1 MLDAIGFA
9 ASTSDCTA
17 ETEIEDIYRG
27 YTFSEDEPA
36 VRLAAEGLRRA
47 GYEPTTAFS
56 GGGADA
62 NVFNE
67 RGLPCVN
74 LANGMSRHPH
84 GRRADRRRRSRR
96 AWSR

>member
-1 MLDAIGFA
+1 M
-9 ASTSDCTA
+9 
-17 ETEIEDIYRG
+17 
-27 YTFSEDEPA
+27 
-36 VRLAAEGLRRA
+36 LAAEGLRRA

-74 LANGMSRHPH
+74 LGNGMTDIHTPDEH
-84 GRRADRRRRSRR
+84 IAVADLEGMVEVTLAIVEAAERLVRWR
-96 AWSR
+96 